1 MIDNMQRN
9 GSFHYNYTLKDG
21 TKRKHRYYV
30 CCDFQ
35 NRGSAACKASSV
47 KTHEAEDAVIQKIVQ
62 FSSNMKKLSKHLQIL
77 VLVLLIR

>member
-1 MIDNMQRN
+1 MGRN
-9 GSFHYNYTLKDG
+9 ENIVITSVAIFIIEDLL
-21 TKRKHRYYV
+21 
-30 CCDFQ
+30 
-35 NRGSAACKASSV
+35 ACKASSV